1 MKIGYARVST
11 LEQNLDRQ
19 IDQLEK
25 EGCERIYSEKISGTK
40 NNRSELHR
48 MLDAL
53 RPGDTVIVSELTRL
67 SRSQKFLIE
76 LVDRFSQ
83 TGVNIKSLKEIWLD
97 TTTPHGRLIFS
108 VFAGLSQFER
118 DSTQLRTLEGL
129 AAARARGRKGGR
141 PSVDH
146 KKIELALKLY
156 DSNACTVSEI
166 IKTTG
171 VSKATLYTYL
181 KQRNNKF
188 IAINQP

>member
-166 IKTTG
+166 TKTTG
-171 VSKATLYTYL
+171 ISKATLYTYL

>member
-40 NNRSELHR
+40 NNRPELHR

-53 RPGDTVIVSELTRL
+53 RAGDTVIVSELTRL

-76 LVDRFSQ
+76 LVDKFSQ

-108 VFAGLSQFER
+108 MFAGLSQFER
-118 DSTQLRTLEGL
+118 DSTHLRTLEGL

-171 VSKATLYTYL
+171 ISKATLYTYL
-181 KQRNNKF
+181 KQRKK
-188 IAINQP
+188 

>member
-11 LEQNLDRQ
+11 LEQNLERQ

-40 NNRSELHR
+40 NNRPELHR

-129 AAARARGRKGGR
+129 AAARARGEKEADPLSTIRKLNW
-141 PSVDH
+141 H
-146 KKIELALKLY
+146 
-156 DSNACTVSEI
+156 
-166 IKTTG
+166 
-171 VSKATLYTYL
+171 
-181 KQRNNKF
+181 
-188 IAINQP
+188 

>member
-40 NNRSELHR
+40 NNRPELHR

-83 TGVNIKSLKEIWLD
+83 TGVNIKSLK
-97 TTTPHGRLIFS
+97 
-108 VFAGLSQFER
+108 
-118 DSTQLRTLEGL
+118 
-129 AAARARGRKGGR
+129 
-141 PSVDH
+141 
-146 KKIELALKLY
+146 
-156 DSNACTVSEI
+156 
-166 IKTTG
+166 G
-171 VSKATLYTYL
+171 VSPTFTTNVTL
-181 KQRNNKF
+181 R
-188 IAINQP
+188 

>member
-11 LEQNLDRQ
+11 LEQNLERQ
-19 IDQLEK
+19 IDQLAK
-25 EGCERIYSEKISGTK
+25 EGCERIYSEKVSGSK
-40 NNRSELHR
+40 NDRPELHR

-108 VFAGLSQFER
+108 VSL
-118 DSTQLRTLEGL
+118 D
-129 AAARARGRKGGR
+129 
-141 PSVDH
+141 
-146 KKIELALKLY
+146 
-156 DSNACTVSEI
+156 
-166 IKTTG
+166 
-171 VSKATLYTYL
+171 
-181 KQRNNKF
+181 
-188 IAINQP
+188 

>member
-1 MKIGYARVST
+1 MNIGYARVST
-11 LEQNLDRQ
+11 LEQNLERQ
-19 IDQLEK
+19 IDQLKK
-25 EGCERIYSEKISGTK
+25 EGCERIYSEKVSGTK
-40 NNRSELHR
+40 NDRPELHR

-67 SRSQKFLIE
+67 SRSQKYLIE
-76 LVDRFSQ
+76 LVEKFSQ

-118 DSTQLRTLEGL
+118 ELSQLRTLEGL

-141 PSVDH
+141 PSVDR

-156 DSNACTVSEI
+156 DSKTCTISEI

-171 VSKATLYTYL
+171 ISKATLYAYL
-181 KQRNNKF
+181 QKRKS
-188 IAINQP
+188 